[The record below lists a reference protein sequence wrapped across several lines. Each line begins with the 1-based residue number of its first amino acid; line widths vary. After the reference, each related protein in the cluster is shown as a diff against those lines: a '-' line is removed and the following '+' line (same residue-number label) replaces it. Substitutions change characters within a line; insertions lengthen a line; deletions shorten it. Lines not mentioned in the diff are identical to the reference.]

1 MIASGNFQ
9 YTIQIDNI
17 GSGPTGSPVTVQ
29 DYLPTGFTFV
39 SKDQVTLNGAN
50 VTATTIGQYQRT
62 L

>member
-1 MIASGNFQ
+1 MLKQTKTASVATVASGDFQ

-39 SKDQVTLNGAN
+39 A
-50 VTATTIGQYQRT
+50 RT
-62 L
+62 R